1 VEIDPIMLEIAEQYF
16 ELKQDNRFHV
26 VIDDGLAFV
35 ERCRNE
41 GETLTIIETLILN
54 RITVGRLAFRRCA
67 FRCRQQGS
75 IAGHELPTKK
85 FSDQRYIVTH

>member
-41 GETLTIIETLILN
+41 GELFYS
-54 RITVGRLAFRRCA
+54 LAIRF
-67 FRCRQQGS
+67 
-75 IAGHELPTKK
+75 
-85 FSDQRYIVTH
+85 